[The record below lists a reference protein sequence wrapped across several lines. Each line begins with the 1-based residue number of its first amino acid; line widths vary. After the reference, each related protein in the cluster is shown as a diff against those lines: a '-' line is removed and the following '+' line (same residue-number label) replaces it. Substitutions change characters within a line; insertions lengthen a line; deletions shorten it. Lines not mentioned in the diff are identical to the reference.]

1 MTLHIEMLKANGLA
15 PIASGKKRRVDLDED
30 EVKKEGSEIE
40 DDDAEIKTLEV
51 NALHL
56 ANYLGGIDTPTLM
69 FKKRMSILKA
79 RRTHRSGTG
88 KRIKLE
94 PQNQNTFAST
104 EIIDLT

>member
-1 MTLHIEMLKANGLA
+1 MTLHIELLKANGLA

-56 ANYLGGIDTPTLM
+56 ANYLGY
-69 FKKRMSILKA
+69 
-79 RRTHRSGTG
+79 
-88 KRIKLE
+88 
-94 PQNQNTFAST
+94 
-104 EIIDLT
+104 